1 MSLENGF
8 PYMRGIVLLLR
19 LIKLQINNWPMTGDL
34 VWVTKYHDV
43 GFMQMT
49 DIRVLP
55 DLPEVEEN

>member
-1 MSLENGF
+1 
-8 PYMRGIVLLLR
+8 MRGIVLLLR

-55 DLPEVEEN
+55 DFPEVEEN